1 MDKNRKNFSNKL
13 RRSHR
18 TKAKIFGTAIIPRIA
33 VFRSNKFISAQAID
47 DDKMVT
53 LVHAESKKVA
63 NEKKMTKT
71 DSAKVTGLELG
82 KLLLEKGVKSGIFD
96 RRSYRYHGRVK
107 ALAEALREAGIKI

>member
-1 MDKNRKNFSNKL
+1 MDKNRKIFENKL

-18 TKAKIFGTAIIPRIA
+18 TKAKLFGTKSTPRIA

-47 DDKMVT
+47 DEKMST
-53 LVHAESKKVA
+53 LVSAESKKVA
-63 NEKKMTKT
+63 KGKKVSKTESAKMTGT
-71 DSAKVTGLELG
+71 ELG
-82 KLLLEKGVKSGIFD
+82 KLMIEKGIKNGIFD